1 MPEATNAKQKRQ
13 KEQTEKASERFSQQV
28 IRIDSQAYEFQD
40 APNDIVQANL
50 NEQQDKD
57 LETEE
62 NAQAEKRV
70 R

>member
-57 LETEE
+57 LKRRKTLRLE
-62 NAQAEKRV
+62 NA
-70 R
+70 